1 MNNNQGNFNPN
12 FNGQRPNGKV
22 TFEKVKELLLNTP
35 TCKDEID
42 STDINENRLINICSY
57 LGIFMLIPF
66 FLRKNSRFTRFHC
79 NQGLILLIITVILN
93 IIKGI
98 INGVIGSIFMY
109 KQEILWGFM
118 KISVVTPFGKFLQ
131 GIVDVCFGL
140 PIIILIIVG
149 IYNVVKGRTNEL
161 PFIGKFRLIKTI
173 KADTFNS
180 NTYNQNNMG
189 NNYNSN
195 ATYND
200 YNQDMYNN
208 GYNQSNQ
215 NNNYNGT
222 YYSNDNNYQNGVFN
236 NDNDG
241 VNLNK

>member
-1 MNNNQGNFNPN
+1 MP
-12 FNGQRPNGKV
+12 
-22 TFEKVKELLLNTP
+22 
-35 TCKDEID
+35 
-42 STDINENRLINICSY
+42 
-57 LGIFMLIPF
+57 
-66 FLRKNSRFTRFHC
+66 
-79 NQGLILLIITVILN
+79 IL
-93 IIKGI
+93 
-98 INGVIGSIFMY
+98 
-109 KQEILWGFM
+109 
-118 KISVVTPFGKFLQ
+118 
-131 GIVDVCFGL
+131 
-140 PIIILIIVG
+140 ILIIVG

-180 NTYNQNNMG
+180 NTYNQNNVG
-189 NNYNSN
+189 NSYNSN

-208 GYNQSNQ
+208 NYNQSNQ